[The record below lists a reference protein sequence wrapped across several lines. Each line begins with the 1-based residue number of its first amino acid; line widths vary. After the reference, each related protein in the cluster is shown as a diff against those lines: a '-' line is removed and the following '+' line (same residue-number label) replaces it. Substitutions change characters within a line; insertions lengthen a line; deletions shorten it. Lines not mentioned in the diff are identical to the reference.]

1 MIKDGLTPSKIDQIL
16 AKIKP
21 RQIVALVDDDP
32 LTHDLAG
39 RALRDVGYEVQH
51 FKSAEEFL
59 EEFSKSKPDALVIES
74 ILSGIGGLA
83 VLDIIRPKSP
93 EEFLPALVL
102 SQKEDIRAKLLAF
115 RRGASDY
122 LIKPFSGEELAVR
135 VRALTRAK
143 IIRELT
149 ELSSITDPLTQVYNN
164 RYLLECL
171 DKEIRR
177 IKRYGMESTC
187 LLLGLDS
194 EKSGDDL
201 LKEFS
206 SSLKKNLRGSDTLG
220 RIESG
225 EFFVLLPHTSK
236 EQAMVVARRLRH
248 LAQSSVSMG
257 ITTCHSEDT
266 VDPRTL
272 LERTQEALH
281 KAKAVGKGQ
290 TAVF

>member
-21 RQIVALVDDDP
+21 RQRVALVDDDP

-39 RALRDVGYEVQH
+39 RALRDVGYEVQY

-59 EEFSKSKPDALVIES
+59 EQFSTSKPDALIIES
-74 ILSGIGGLA
+74 ILPGISGLS
-83 VLDIIRPKSP
+83 VLDVIRPKNP
-93 EEFLPALVL
+93 EEFLPVLVL

-135 VRALTRAK
+135 VRALTRVK

-149 ELSSITDPLTQVYNN
+149 ELSSIKDPLTHVYNN
-164 RYLLECL
+164 RYLFECL
-171 DKEIRR
+171 DKEIQRT
-177 IKRYGMESTC
+177 KRYGTESTC
-187 LLLGLDS
+187 LLLGFDG

-206 SSLKKNLRGSDTLG
+206 SSLGKNLRGSDTLG

-225 EFFVLLPHTSK
+225 EFFLLLPHTSR
-236 EQAMVVARRLRH
+236 EQAMVVARRLRS
-248 LAQSSVSMG
+248 LAKSSLSMG
-257 ITTCHSEDT
+257 ITNCHAEGNI
-266 VDPRTL
+266 DPRTI
-272 LERTQEALH
+272 LERAQEALH